1 MPSISDRITRAWN
14 AFLRPST
21 RFVPSIGS
29 SYGSSPIAPK
39 LMSVRRGDFIAALYN
54 RIAMDVSS
62 VEIRHVKIDMKSKQ
76 YKSDVD
82 SPLNDC
88 LTLSANMDQ
97 TGRSFIQD
105 VVLTMFDNGTVAI
118 VPIDTDV
125 DPLTNDSFKIYS
137 LRSGIVTEWFPD
149 SVRVEVYNDRTGNR
163 EELIYPKNKV
173 AIVQN
178 PLYSVMNEP
187 NSMLQRLLQKLR
199 LLDVIDEQSSSGKL
213 DLIIQLP
220 YTIKSEARRKQAEER
235 RKDLENQLANSKYG
249 VGYIDATDRITQLN
263 RPVENNLLSQIQYLT
278 PMVYGQLGISEA
290 IMNGTANEQE
300 MLNYYTRTLD
310 PILTSICDALSRI
323 FLTKTARSQGQSIKF
338 FRDPFRLVQVNDL
351 AEIAQKLISS
361 QVATS
366 NEIRSA
372 MFWPQANDPSANQL
386 MNPNVNTLADAQSS
400 KTEEPTNESQSEG
413 DVNEEV

>member
-1 MPSISDRITRAWN
+1 M
-14 AFLRPST
+14 
-21 RFVPSIGS
+21 
-29 SYGSSPIAPK
+29 
-39 LMSVRRGDFIAALYN
+39 MSLTRGDFVGALYN
-54 RIAMDVSS
+54 RIAMDVSAI
-62 VEIRHVKIDMKSKQ
+62 EIRHVKIDKDNRQ
-76 YKSDVD
+76 YIKDVD
-82 SPLNDC
+82 SSLNEC
-88 LTLSANMDQ
+88 LTLSANIDQ

-105 VVLTMFDNGTVAI
+105 VVLTMFDKGSAAI
-118 VPIDTDV
+118 VPIDTDIS
-125 DPLTNDSFKIYS
+125 PLENDSFKVYS
-137 LRSGIVTEWFPD
+137 LRVGYITEWFPD
-149 SVRVEVYNDRTGNR
+149 HVRLDVYNDRTGQR
-163 EELIYPKNKV
+163 EEIIYPKRKV

-213 DLIIQLP
+213 DVIIQLP
-220 YTIKSEARRKQAEER
+220 YTIKSEARRQQAEQR

-249 VGYIDATDRITQLN
+249 VGYIDAADRITQLN

-310 PILTSICDALSRI
+310 PILTSICDSLSRT
-323 FLTKTARSQGQSIKF
+323 FLTKTARSQGQTIKF

-372 MFWPQANDPSANQL
+372 LFWPQANDPSANQL

-400 KTEEPTNESQSEG
+400 KSTEPTNESQSEG
-413 DVNEEV
+413 VVNDEM